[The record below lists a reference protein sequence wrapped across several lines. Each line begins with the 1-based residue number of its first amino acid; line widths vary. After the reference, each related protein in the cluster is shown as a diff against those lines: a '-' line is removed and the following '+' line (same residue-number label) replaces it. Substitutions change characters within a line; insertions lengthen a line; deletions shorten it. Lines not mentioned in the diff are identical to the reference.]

1 MAEATPLEVWDQ
13 FARHSHRRL
22 EVDAQGTPDL
32 LLGEALELARGWKPR
47 VGDEDVDLAGLLE
60 QRQRLPLL
68 GEIADDDLVTGTG
81 QLAGQRLE
89 LVGLARAQHH
99 ARAARCQGA
108 CDRSAEAAGC
118 AGQQRRLAVQIHA
131 PPT

>member
-1 MAEATPLEVWDQ
+1 MAGATPLEAWDEL
-13 FARHSHRRL
+13 ACHSHRRL

-32 LLGEALELARGWKPR
+32 LLGEALELARGWKSR

-68 GEIADDDLVTGTG
+68 GEIADDDPVTAAG

-99 ARAARCQGA
+99 ARAACRERA
-108 CDRSAEAAGC
+108 CDRSAEAAGR